1 MSPFV
6 EIRLI
11 ALREVG
17 KSIRSVK
24 GIILGV
30 LTLIGAFAA
39 SLLCVYVEGKQRATA
54 GVDSTEAFT
63 AFKHSII
70 ANGTGNDALANT
82 LASTP
87 TSLLIFLQITIWL
100 APLLVALLGFD
111 LISAEFQHRSVRY
124 WTVRSRRSSY
134 FIGKY
139 LGLFGLV
146 ASVTL
151 LLNVLA
157 GIVVLA
163 KGYAGIGDLVT
174 WGTQFWL
181 VTLPITMVWAAIAAF
196 ISSRFKTPIL
206 ALLTT
211 FGVFFVLWLL
221 GIGGLVARFAMST
234 AGDIPTMSWYEYLYP
249 NNYDQ
254 MLLSHEPTKV
264 AMAIGILVGF
274 SAVMSA
280 AGSFLFARRDV

>member
-1 MSPFV
+1 VSPFV

-39 SLLCVYVEGKQRATA
+39 SLVCVYVEGKQRASA

-63 AFKHSII
+63 AFKHSVI
-70 ANGTGNDALANT
+70 ASGTGNDSLAGT
-82 LASTP
+82 LASAP
-87 TSLLIFLQITIWL
+87 TSLLIFFQITIWL

-111 LISAEFQHRSVRY
+111 LVSAEFQHRSVRY
-124 WTVRSRRSSY
+124 WTVRARRSSY
-134 FIGKY
+134 FLGKY
-139 LGLFGLV
+139 FGLFGIV

-163 KGYAGIGDLVT
+163 KGYAGFGDLIV
-174 WGTQFWL
+174 WGGKFWL
-181 VTLPITMVWAAIAAF
+181 VSLPITMVWAAIATF

-206 ALLTT
+206 ALLST

-221 GIGGLVARFAMST
+221 GIGGLIARLAMASP
-234 AGDIPTMSWYEYLYP
+234 GDFPPMSWYEYLYP

-264 AMAIGILVGF
+264 AMAIGILFGF
-274 SAVMSA
+274 SAVMGA
-280 AGSFLFARRDV
+280 AGSLLFARRDV